1 MPNTSVSWKA
11 LLPMSDWKT
20 WPVIATIGTL
30 SMNASEIA
38 VRRFIAP
45 GPLVT
50 MQTPTLPVERAY
62 PCAIKPPPCSCLGR
76 TTRIFLD
83 LVKALCRSMDEPPG

>member
-1 MPNTSVSWKA
+1 
-11 LLPMSDWKT
+11 MSDWNT

-30 SMNASEIA
+30 SMKASEI
-38 VRRFIAP
+38 VVSRFIAP

-62 PCAIKPPPCSCLGR
+62 PCAMKPPPCSCLGR
-76 TTRIFLD
+76 ITRIFFER
-83 LVKALCRSMDEPPG
+83 VKALCRSMDEPPG